1 MDPTNIREGQTR
13 VGAIGH
19 VIDRG
24 TQAAIAAARPSTYP
38 ALARELRS
46 AVTAGVLYPLGAV
59 DTALGAVVEHVA
71 GVVASTGD
79 RTEEATPVVL
89 VHGYGS
95 IKSHWLTL
103 QVALRRIG
111 VSDVTA
117 INYNAWRDDI
127 REIAAQL
134 VAHVDDVLERTGATK
149 VNLVGHSMGGLVI
162 RHAVD
167 VLGLHDRV
175 DRAVTIATPHG
186 GSAFAYLA
194 GVVPGQ
200 RPVTH
205 AAAQMRPGS
214 RFLRTLDRAAREN
227 TASRVRWT
235 ALYST
240 GDFIVAGRA
249 AKLRTPDA
257 TNIRVDADGHVAVL
271 MSPTVVRTVCEV
283 LADAA

>member
-1 MDPTNIREGQTR
+1 M
-13 VGAIGH
+13 GAIGH

-38 ALARELRS
+38 ALARELRG

-59 DTALGAVVEHVA
+59 DVALGAVVERVA
-71 GVVASTGD
+71 GVVDPAED
-79 RTEEATPVVL
+79 VAPVVL

-111 VSDVTA
+111 VSDVSA

-127 REIAAQL
+127 REIGAQL
-134 VAHVDDVLERTGATK
+134 VAHVDEVLERTGAEK

-175 DRAVTIATPHG
+175 DRAVTIASPHG

-194 GVVPGQ
+194 GAVPGQ
-200 RPVTH
+200 RRMTH

-214 RFLRTLDRAAREN
+214 RFLRQLDTAAREN
-227 TASRVRWT
+227 IESTVRWT

-240 GDFIVAGRA
+240 GDFIVAGRS
-249 AKLRTPDA
+249 AKLRTPEA
-257 TNIRVDADGHVAVL
+257 RNIRVDADGHVAVL
-271 MSPTVVRTVCEV
+271 MSPTVVQTVCSV

>member
-1 MDPTNIREGQTR
+1 MG
-13 VGAIGH
+13 VIGH

-59 DTALGAVVEHVA
+59 DAALGTVVEKVA
-71 GVVASTGD
+71 GMVDPAEDS
-79 RTEEATPVVL
+79 APVVL

-103 QVALRRIG
+103 QVGLRRIG
-111 VSDVTA
+111 VTHVSA
-117 INYNAWRDDI
+117 INYNPWRDDI
-127 REIAAQL
+127 REIAADL
-134 VAHVDDVLERTGATK
+134 VAHVDAVLERTGAEK

-175 DRAVTIATPHG
+175 DRAITIASPHG
-186 GSAFAYLA
+186 GSAFAYLCDL
-194 GVVPGQ
+194 VPGQ
-200 RPVTH
+200 RKLTR

-214 RFLRTLDRAAREN
+214 RFLRELDHAAREN
-227 TASRVRWT
+227 VHSAVRWT

-249 AKLRTPDA
+249 AKLRTPEA

-271 MSPTVVRTVCEV
+271 MSPQVVRTVCDV
-283 LADAA
+283 LAAA